1 VDRMDQVR
9 PALERAMQVDDGP
22 VLIDFRTDP
31 EENVFP
37 MVPAGQ
43 AIDQMLSGMA

>member
-1 VDRMDQVR
+1 V
-9 PALERAMQVDDGP
+9 
-22 VLIDFRTDP
+22 IDFKVAA

-43 AIDQMLSGMA
+43 SITEMIGGKAPRKTGGAKP

>member
-1 VDRMDQVR
+1 M
-9 PALERAMQVDDGP
+9 EVDDGP
-22 VLIDFRTDP
+22 VLMDFHTAP

-43 AIDQMLSGMA
+43 AIDRMLSGMA